1 MQRHKKK
8 DNISNVINL
17 LQSPDYMI
25 YSIISTKPNEIGEVV
40 KVSIDWHFF
49 GTKLMWKSTFY
60 YYLYGRWN
68 FIFALYWHYYLLC
81 FPLSFMYKLG

>member
-25 YSIISTKPNEIGEVV
+25 YSIMSTKPNEIGEVV
-40 KVSIDWHFF
+40 KVSID
-49 GTKLMWKSTFY
+49 
-60 YYLYGRWN
+60 
-68 FIFALYWHYYLLC
+68 
-81 FPLSFMYKLG
+81 